1 MSKQRIL
8 ITTSNDDEQFEVLEE
23 LEVLSDNVCFAFE
36 VETGLGWTTFVELTK
51 EWLEKYPEDIFT
63 GESGDS
69 GPTFVVAV
77 RKAIADLEKR
87 P

>member
-36 VETGLGWTTFVELTK
+36 VETALGWTTFIELTK
-51 EWLEKYPEDIFT
+51 EWLEKYPEDIYT
-63 GESGDS
+63 GESKDS
-69 GPTFVVAV
+69 GPLFVVAV
-77 RKAIADLEKR
+77 RKALAALEK
-87 P
+87 